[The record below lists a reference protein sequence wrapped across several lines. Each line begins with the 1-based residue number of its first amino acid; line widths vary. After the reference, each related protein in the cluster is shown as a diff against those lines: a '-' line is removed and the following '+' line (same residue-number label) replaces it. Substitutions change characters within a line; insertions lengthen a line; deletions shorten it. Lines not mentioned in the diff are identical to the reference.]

1 MVIWMSADIWKD
13 LAEKI
18 TKRLDAD
25 DVIDRVSGEV
35 IVSLEE
41 MASIIEEEIKKFS
54 EERIVHINFKV
65 NEDADIS

>member
-1 MVIWMSADIWKD
+1 MDEDIWKD
-13 LAEKI
+13 LAGKI

-41 MASIIEEEIKKFS
+41 MANIIEGEIKKFVS
-54 EERIVHINFKV
+54 TRIVKIYFTVKKDGNTSKTG
-65 NEDADIS
+65 